1 MLAHSPNYMEVGGP
15 DTAVLSAVGNTAAN
29 LTGLTVPTIGAYF
42 KSSTG
47 SYTGLFLMTAANNLV
62 AMLAFLRWGGSRPA
76 REVLYEQRAL
86 KAAADKTNRA

>member
-1 MLAHSPNYMEVGGP
+1 MEVGGQ

-47 SYTGLFLMTAANNLV
+47 SYNGLFLMTASNSLA
-62 AMLAFLRWGGSRPA
+62 AMLAFLQWGGKPPRTRGA
-76 REVLYEQRAL
+76 V
-86 KAAADKTNRA
+86 